1 MSVLNR
7 VSDSRVCVSGSR
19 LLVFPRFSFSNTN
32 SDRKKGNCSQRGFT
46 LIEIVVAMALA
57 SIIMVMAVGGYR
69 YFSANRSLDVS
80 AREVT
85 AQMREAQAMA
95 VSTGNTHRVYFNVAD
110 STFVMQRRQES
121 DWVKAA
127 PVEELPSAAEFDSSN
142 PPDFDGDTYMEF
154 YARGTSESG
163 TLVLRNSNGQT
174 KTISVDGETVNIGV
188 SE

>member
-1 MSVLNR
+1 MSLLPCFC
-7 VSDSRVCVSGSR
+7 DSRTSVSGRR
-19 LLVFPRFSFSNTN
+19 LSIFPGFSLSANLKRDKQGN
-32 SDRKKGNCSQRGFT
+32 SSQRGFT

-69 YFSANRSLDVS
+69 YFSANRSLDV
-80 AREVT
+80 ATREVT
-85 AQMREAQAMA
+85 AQIREAQAFA
-95 VSTGNTHRVYFNVAD
+95 VSTGNTHRVYFNVTD
-110 STFVMQRRQES
+110 SNFVMQRRQGSE
-121 DWVKAA
+121 WEKAA
-127 PVEELPSAAEFDSSN
+127 PVEEMPSAAEFDSSN

-174 KTISVDGETVNIGV
+174 KTISVDGETVNISV